1 MAVSVKAEIDP
12 KGIADLEFAIIRLQK
27 ETGRSTSDAVTFA
40 ALKVA
45 ESGRARTAKKQGK
58 KNRDTLVNPIWE
70 FAKRDSASA
79 RRKVRRSE
87 KTGKPANLT
96 HDEKVSLARYQ
107 KEPPFFI
114 VRRRQNK
121 GPALLPAWD
130 KKDPRREIE
139 NRGLAKKTW
148 NVMVGK
154 LGAMKGSSNAKT
166 SIGTDFRV
174 ARYMETLGS
183 EEKSVAVRLVNKLSY
198 LEKAYPGITSE
209 AITKGANRLHKT
221 LDDKIAKA
229 VKKANS
235 GR

>member
-45 ESGRARTAKKQGK
+45 ESGRSASKLGKTNRTI
-58 KNRDTLVNPIWE
+58 LVNPTWE
-70 FAKRDSASA
+70 FAKRASASA
-79 RRKVRRSE
+79 RRKTNRSK

-96 HDEKVSLARYQ
+96 HEETVSLRQ
-107 KEPPFFI
+107 FLKEPPFFI

-121 GPALLPAWD
+121 EPALLPAWNRND
-130 KKDPRREIE
+130 ARKVIKK
-139 NRGLAKKTW
+139 RGLAKDTW
-148 NVMVGK
+148 KDMVGVAASMQGNDK
-154 LGAMKGSSNAKT
+154 AITSNTK
-166 SIGTDFRV
+166 DFRV

-198 LEKAYPGITSE
+198 LEKAYPGITNQSI
-209 AITKGANRLHKT
+209 AKGANTLHKR
-221 LDDKIAKA
+221 LDDKIALA

-235 GR
+235 GK